1 MIFRKK
7 SLKNFIFAATETEG
21 EKAVL
26 FLSVSLTKNWRIWKI
41 VFFLQI
47 LFFLFLSG
55 FMT

>member
-21 EKAVL
+21 EKAAL
-26 FLSVSLTKNWRIWKI
+26 SLSVSPIKNWRIWKI
-41 VFFLQI
+41 VFFLRI